1 MSSYYPC
8 VDAMDSGAKW
18 QDVEKRKK
26 KEKKKRKKK
35 KARIASRKEEKAK
48 KAKEAEQA
56 AKQAQGGALAGFL
69 GQWVFG
75 TAFGIVALLAVYH
88 LALILVWL
96 SLLPR

>member
-1 MSSYYPC
+1 MSYFRC

-26 KEKKKRKKK
+26 MEKKKRKKK

-56 AKQAQGGALAGFL
+56 AKQAQGGPWLAFSVNECL
-69 GQWVFG
+69 ELPL
-75 TAFGIVALLAVYH
+75 ALLHYWPFTT
-88 LALILVWL
+88 WL
-96 SLLPR
+96 